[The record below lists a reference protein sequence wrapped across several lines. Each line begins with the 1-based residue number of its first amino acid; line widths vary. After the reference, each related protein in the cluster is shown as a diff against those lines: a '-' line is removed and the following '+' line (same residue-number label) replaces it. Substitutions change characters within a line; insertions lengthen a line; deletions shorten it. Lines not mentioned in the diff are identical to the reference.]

1 MSRGCRRFLM
11 PGLAAVAV
19 TIGSIAYAADVLTQ
33 FRLTE
38 EDAHQGVFDS
48 LWRGTPDSGG
58 PAPSIFRGLAPQAR
72 ATAVTAAAA
81 FVRAFCE
88 SDTFRTSY
96 AAKRQA
102 ERPPDMP
109 ETTGAKV
116 DVDKSTA
123 KMDASMAEARAAMAP
138 VVRGD
143 VILDLSLP
151 DAGTRLRDSL
161 GDGRIEAWA
170 GDRTRWRT
178 HADTVPWLASQIL
191 HLGCEF
197 EVCGPPEL
205 SSYLCDIADRIV
217 RAVSK

>member
-116 DVDKSTA
+116 DVDKSAA
-123 KMDASMAEARAAMAP
+123 KMDASMAEARAAMAN
-138 VVRGD
+138 
-143 VILDLSLP
+143 LP
-151 DAGTRLRDSL
+151 PEMRKMMEAAMKDAG
-161 GDGRIEAWA
+161 AA
-170 GDRTRWRT
+170 GKD
-178 HADTVPWLASQIL
+178 
-191 HLGCEF
+191 LGC
-197 EVCGPPEL
+197 
-205 SSYLCDIADRIV
+205 ADGQRAEGSGQV
-217 RAVSK
+217 RERAEGGTGEDRRQAR